1 MFLGSLSHG
10 MAMPV
15 FFLLCRFI
23 DRYVHIVGEGD
34 GVKKVYM
41 EGYLDNQLML
51 LGWLSHGMA
60 MPVADVDGP
69 FIISEIT
76 NKLIFGWTIVS
87 SSFQDF
93 AYCGTRELIF
103 SNPVQKFFLPC
114 RFIDRYVHIIEEGDG
129 VKKVYMDG
137 YLDNQLMFLGWL
149 SHGMAMP
156 VADADGP
163 FIISEITN
171 KLIFGWTIV
180 SSSFQDFAY
189 CGTRELIFS
198 NPVQKF
204 FLLCRFI
211 DRYVHIVGEGDGVKK
226 VYMDGYLNNEL
237 MFLGWLSHGMAMP
250 VADADGLFII
260 SEITNKLIF
269 GWTIVSS
276 SFKDF
281 AYCGTRDLIFS
292 NRGWGEEGDGV
303 KKVYMEGYLDN
314 QLMLLRWLSHGM
326 AMPVADVDG
335 PFIISEITNKLIFGW
350 TIVSS
355 SFQDFAYCG
364 TRELIFSNPVQKFF
378 LPCRFIDRYVHIV
391 GEGDG
396 VKKVYMDGYLDNQ
409 LMFLGWL
416 SHGMAMPVED
426 ADGPF
431 IISEITNKLI
441 FGWTIV
447 SSSFQDF
454 AYCGTRELIFSN
466 PLWNGDG
473 VKEVYMEGY
482 LDNQLMLLGWL
493 SHGMAM
499 PVADVDGPFIISE
512 ITTKLVFGWTIVS
525 SSFQDFAYCEWLS
538 HGMAMLVADADG
550 PFIIS
555 EITNK
560 LILGGLLCH
569 RLFKIS
575 LTVAL
580 KVFMV
585 GYLDN
590 QLMLLGWL
598 SHGMVMPVAY
608 ADGPFII
615 SEITNK
621 LVFGWTIVSSSF
633 QDFAYCCTRELIFSN
648 PAQKLFLLCRFIDRY
663 MQIVGEGDGVKKV
676 YMEGYLDNLLMLLG
690 WLSHGMAMPV
700 ADVDGPFI
708 ISEITNKLIF
718 GWTIVSSSFQD
729 FAYCGT
735 RELIFS
741 NPVQKFFLPCRFID
755 RYVHIVG
762 EGDGVKK
769 VYMDGYL
776 DNQLMFL
783 GWLSHGMA
791 MPVADADGPFIISE
805 ITNKLI
811 FGWTIV
817 SSSFQDFAYCG
828 TRELIFSNPGMG
840 HGMAMPVAYADGDGV
855 KKVYMEGYLD
865 NQLMLLG
872 WLNHG
877 MAMPVADVDG
887 PFIISEITNKLVFG
901 WTIVSSSFQD
911 FAYCGTRELIFSNPK
926 VYMYGYLDNQLMFL
940 GWLSHGMAMLVA
952 DADGPFIISEITN
965 KLIFGWT
972 IVSSSFQ
979 DFAYCGTREF
989 IFSNPVQKNFLLCCF
1004 IDRYVQIVGE
1014 GDGVKKVFMDG
1025 YLDNQLMLLGWL
1037 SHGMVMPVAYADGLF
1052 IISEITN
1059 KLVFG
1064 WTIVSSSFQDFA
1076 YCCTREL
1083 IFSNPAQK
1091 LFLLCRFIDRYMQIV
1106 GEGDGVKKVY
1116 MDGYLDNQLM
1126 LLGWLS
1132 HGMAMPVAD
1141 VDGPFIIS

>member
-1 MFLGSLSHG
+1 MEGYLDNQLMLLGWLSHG

-15 FFLLCRFI
+15 ADVDGPFIISEITNKLVFGWTIVSSSFQDFANCGTRELIFSNPVQKFFLLCRFI
-23 DRYVHIVGEGD
+23 DRYVHIVGEGDRVKKVYMEGYLNNELMFLGWLSHGMAMPVADADGQFIISEITNKLIFGWTIVSSSFQDFAYCGTRELIFSNPVYMDGYLDNQLMFLGWLSHGMAMPVADADGPFIISEITNKLIFGWTIVSSSLQDFAYCGTRELIFSTLVKKFFLLCRFIDRYVHIIVAGD

-103 SNPVQKFFLPC
+103 SNPVQKFFL
-114 RFIDRYVHIIEEGDG
+114 
-129 VKKVYMDG
+129 
-137 YLDNQLMFLGWL
+137 
-149 SHGMAMP
+149 
-156 VADADGP
+156 
-163 FIISEITN
+163 
-171 KLIFGWTIV
+171 
-180 SSSFQDFAY
+180 
-189 CGTRELIFS
+189 
-198 NPVQKF
+198 
-204 FLLCRFI
+204 LCRFI
-211 DRYVHIVGEGDGVKK
+211 DRYVHIVGEGD
-226 VYMDGYLNNEL
+226 
-237 MFLGWLSHGMAMP
+237 
-250 VADADGLFII
+250 
-260 SEITNKLIF
+260 
-269 GWTIVSS
+269 
-276 SFKDF
+276 
-281 AYCGTRDLIFS
+281 R
-292 NRGWGEEGDGV
+292 V

-314 QLMLLRWLSHGM
+314 Q
-326 AMPVADVDG
+326 
-335 PFIISEITNKLIFGW
+335 
-350 TIVSS
+350 
-355 SFQDFAYCG
+355 
-364 TRELIFSNPVQKFF
+364 
-378 LPCRFIDRYVHIV
+378 
-391 GEGDG
+391 
-396 VKKVYMDGYLDNQ
+396 
-409 LMFLGWL
+409 
-416 SHGMAMPVED
+416 
-426 ADGPF
+426 
-431 IISEITNKLI
+431 
-441 FGWTIV
+441 
-447 SSSFQDF
+447 
-454 AYCGTRELIFSN
+454 
-466 PLWNGDG
+466 
-473 VKEVYMEGY
+473 
-482 LDNQLMLLGWL
+482 
-493 SHGMAM
+493 
-499 PVADVDGPFIISE
+499 
-512 ITTKLVFGWTIVS
+512 
-525 SSFQDFAYCEWLS
+525 
-538 HGMAMLVADADG
+538 
-550 PFIIS
+550 
-555 EITNK
+555 
-560 LILGGLLCH
+560 
-569 RLFKIS
+569 
-575 LTVAL
+575 
-580 KVFMV
+580 
-585 GYLDN
+585 
-590 QLMLLGWL
+590 
-598 SHGMVMPVAY
+598 
-608 ADGPFII
+608 
-615 SEITNK
+615 
-621 LVFGWTIVSSSF
+621 
-633 QDFAYCCTRELIFSN
+633 
-648 PAQKLFLLCRFIDRY
+648 
-663 MQIVGEGDGVKKV
+663 
-676 YMEGYLDNLLMLLG
+676 LMLLG

-840 HGMAMPVAYADGDGV
+840 HGMAMPVADADGPFIISEITNKLVFGWTIVSLSFQDFAYCGTRELMFSNPVQKFFLLCLFIDRYVHIVGEGDGVKKVYMDGYLNNELMFLGWVSHGMAMPVADADGPFIISEITNKLIFGWTIGSSSFQDFAYCGTRDLIFSNRHGMISLTVELVNSNSPTRYKNFKFSNPVQKFFLPCRFIDRYVHIVGEGDGVKKVYMDGYLNNELMFLGSLSHGMAMPVVYADGDGV

-872 WLNHG
+872 WLSHG

-911 FAYCGTRELIFSNPK
+911 FAYCGTRELIFSNPVQKVKK
-926 VYMYGYLDNQLMFL
+926 VYMEGYLDNQLMLLGWLSHGMAMPVADVDGPFIISEITNKLIFGWTIVSSSFQDFAYCGTRELIFSNPVQKFFLPCRFIDRYVHIVGEGDGVKKVYMDGYLDNQLMFL
-940 GWLSHGMAMLVA
+940 GWLSHGMAMPVA

-979 DFAYCGTREF
+979 DFAYCGTREL
-989 IFSNPVQKNFLLCCF
+989 IFSNPVQKFFLLCRF
-1004 IDRYVQIVGE
+1004 IDRYVHIFGE
-1014 GDGVKKVFMDG
+1014 GDGVKKVYMDG
-1025 YLDNQLMLLGWL
+1025 YLNNELMFLGWL
-1037 SHGMVMPVAYADGLF
+1037 SHGMAMPVADADGPF

-1059 KLVFG
+1059 KLIFG

-1076 YCCTREL
+1076 YCGTRDL
-1083 IFSNPAQK
+1083 IFSN
-1091 LFLLCRFIDRYMQIV
+1091 RGW
-1106 GEGDGVKKVY
+1106 GEEGLYGW
-1116 MDGYLDNQLM
+1116 
-1126 LLGWLS
+1126 LLG
-1132 HGMAMPVAD
+1132 
-1141 VDGPFIIS
+1141 